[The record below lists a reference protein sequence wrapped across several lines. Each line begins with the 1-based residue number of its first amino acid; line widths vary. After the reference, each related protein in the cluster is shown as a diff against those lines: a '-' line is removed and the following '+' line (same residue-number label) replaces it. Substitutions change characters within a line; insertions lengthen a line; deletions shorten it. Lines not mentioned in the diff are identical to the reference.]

1 MEKTTSNNYS
11 VGIDI
16 GSVSLNCIVINADKE
31 IVFES
36 AYKRHF
42 GKIDEAILSLV
53 EELFEKFGQKRI
65 QWERL
70 DDFSG

>member
-1 MEKTTSNNYS
+1 MEKMSSKNYS

-16 GSVSLNCIVINADKE
+16 GSVSLNCIVINWKKE

-42 GKIDEAILSLV
+42 GKIKTPNQAFQDPSSRV
-53 EELFEKFGQKRI
+53 FQN
-65 QWERL
+65 L
-70 DDFSG
+70 D